1 MGYCYRENGSEYYD
15 IYARIG
21 GKAKRIL
28 HYEHADYVNPF
39 RSSLECV
46 ITQSGSKNYI
56 AFTSRNNFP
65 ADEFDDA
72 YAAAVDAS
80 GMTESYV
87 FDGNWNLSK
96 TGDIKGEQIS
106 ENELPFYEDK
116 QMVANCYDLLVGY
129 ERMQTKP
136 TEGNEHFFGDASPKA
151 VKEFELDLAPLI
163 AVATYFG
170 NSEEGFAGD
179 ADAKKVYGDVAETVK
194 GIEKGD
200 PNSAN

>member
-1 MGYCYRENGSEYYD
+1 MRQTYGGDYSGDDVSEELPGKTPVEFISAYDMENDREFLGYCYRENGSEYYD

-72 YAAAVDAS
+72 YAAAVDAGDADAS

-136 TEGNEHFFGDASPKA
+136 AEGYEHFFGDAR
-151 VKEFELDLAPLI
+151 
-163 AVATYFG
+163 G
-170 NSEEGFAGD
+170 GC
-179 ADAKKVYGDVAETVK
+179 K
-194 GIEKGD
+194 GI
-200 PNSAN
+200 